1 VGGRAR
7 PDHDGKWGTVDDDW
21 GMLRLQMEWGADE
34 ALALEPVDR
43 LRAPAVAETRS
54 RLAAPVV
61 RPVAP
66 IAPPVGTPGER
77 ALAAAQGASNLEELR
92 AAIAAFDGCHLR
104 QTASH
109 LVFAEGN
116 PESSLLLIGDPPGRE
131 EDRSGHPFAGAE
143 GQLLDQML
151 ASVGLTRDQVMA
163 TPLIPWRPPGER
175 PVNASELAMLMPFLH
190 RLIGLLQPER
200 VVIFGAVASRALL
213 GQALPRNR
221 KTIDWSDLRIANM
234 QKTIDSIAVPS
245 LGAMLKT
252 PPLRRDAWMALRRVR
267 RALDA

>member
-1 VGGRAR
+1 M
-7 PDHDGKWGTVDDDW
+7 TFDDDW

-34 ALALEPVDR
+34 ALAPEPVDR
-43 LRAPAVAETRS
+43 LRDQAVVPGVAETRS
-54 RLAAPVV
+54 RAPAPVV
-61 RPVAP
+61 RPMAP
-66 IAPPVGTPGER
+66 AAPPAGTPGER
-77 ALAAAQGASNLEELR
+77 ALAAAQGASTLEELR

-109 LVFAEGN
+109 LVFAEGD
-116 PESSLLLIGDPPGRE
+116 PESPLLLIGDPPGRE

-151 ASVGLTRDQVMA
+151 ASIGLKREQVMA
-163 TPLIPWRPPGER
+163 TPLVPWRPPGER
-175 PVNASELAMLMPFLH
+175 PVTASELAMLMPFLH
-190 RLIGLLQPER
+190 RLIALVQPER
-200 VVIFGAVASRALL
+200 VVIFGGVACRALL

-221 KTIDWSDLRIANM
+221 KTVEWSDLRIPNL
-234 QKTIDSIAVPS
+234 QKTLDSIAVPS

-267 RALDA
+267 RFLDT